1 MEQTNQRDYDVTYIK
16 IVENEHD
23 IKKYNT
29 TLSSKNKS
37 KAGKIRRYN
46 DRKNMFS
53 RIEYFKA
60 TKKITDRYR
69 GIASNVKH

>member
-1 MEQTNQRDYDVTYIK
+1 MDSLWREVNRLEQTNQRDYDVTYIK

-29 TLSSKNKS
+29 TLPSKNKS

-60 TKKITDRYR
+60 IKKNY
-69 GIASNVKH
+69 